1 MGTTGG
7 GGRGERKGLRRRR
20 KLTSVIW
27 GDLELEVVAGLPR
40 EISSMQLAT
49 WAAQE
54 RGPGWRNNSGVVS
67 GWEKSEITGWNQ
79 LTTGYSE
86 E

>member
-1 MGTTGG
+1 M
-7 GGRGERKGLRRRR
+7 
-20 KLTSVIW
+20 
-27 GDLELEVVAGLPR
+27 VAGLPR
-40 EISSMQLAT
+40 EIPRMQLAT

-54 RGPGWRNNSGVVS
+54 RGPGWRNNSGIVS
-67 GWEKSEITGWNQ
+67 GREQSEITGWDQ